1 MNHAQDEPFAR
12 ESMRDYGDDPWR
24 IEVKGI
30 DQEYSGLDETLFA
43 LGNGYLGMRGNHE
56 EGRPFTTHG
65 TFVNGLHESWIIEHP
80 ESAYGF
86 AEHGQAMIQD
96 RKSTRLNSSHVK
108 ISYAGFCL
116 KEKSE
121 HRARHDP

>member
-30 DQEYSGLDETLFA
+30 DPEYSGLDETLFA

-80 ESAYGF
+80 EYAYGF
-86 AEHGQAMIQD
+86 AEHGQAMIHAPD
-96 RKSTRLNSSHVK
+96 TKTIRVYIDDERLN
-108 ISYAGFCL
+108 L
-116 KEKSE
+116 ETSE
-121 HRARHDP
+121 I